1 MQTDAERRRGVQHK
15 MPAKM
20 VACHAAG
27 RAFIAAAV
35 MMHRA
40 VIVLMIVGWD
50 VRRRRLFMTLDESCC
65 ERDALDRHHERG
77 NKKQQPAG
85 PALHHVG

>member
-1 MQTDAERRRGVQHK
+1 MQTDAEHPWGVQHK

-27 RAFIAAAV
+27 SAFFAAAV

-40 VIVLMIVGWD
+40 VIVLMIVGCD
-50 VRRRRLFMTLDESCC
+50 ARRRLFMALDESCC
-65 ERDALDRHHERG
+65 NRDALDRHHERG

-85 PALHHVG
+85 PALHHVR